1 MEFTNFITLVK
12 EEVEKR
18 AGDNYNIKI
27 NDVIKN
33 NGIVLSGLTV
43 MEDDSNISPTIYLN
57 NYFDAYEKDEISLD
71 CVVDNVMEAYE
82 KNKVCK
88 SVDIKYFFDYSK
100 VKDRIIYKLVN
111 TKKNKKLLEDIP
123 HINFHDLSIVF
134 QFLIAEEPFGTATIL
149 IHNAH
154 IRIWDVSVKEL
165 YETACQNTPRLNKY
179 SIKGVKETIMEML
192 SSETNEEFGD
202 NEFGIGKSD
211 SIPMYV
217 LSNENRI
224 NGAACMLYPELIKD
238 FSKAVN
244 NNLFIIPSSVHEV
257 LLLPTE
263 NSTDSED
270 IKEMIR
276 EINSTQVE
284 ADEVLSDSVYYYDR
298 ILDEILI
305 M

>member
-1 MEFTNFITLVK
+1 MEFTNFLTLVK

-57 NYFDAYEKDEISLD
+57 NYYDAYEKDEISLER
-71 CVVDNVMEAYE
+71 VVDNVINAYE

-100 VKDRIIYKLVN
+100 VKDRIVYKLVN

-154 IRIWDVSVKEL
+154 IKTLQIIS
-165 YETACQNTPRLNKY
+165 
-179 SIKGVKETIMEML
+179 
-192 SSETNEEFGD
+192 
-202 NEFGIGKSD
+202 
-211 SIPMYV
+211 
-217 LSNENRI
+217 
-224 NGAACMLYPELIKD
+224 ELIW
-238 FSKAVN
+238 
-244 NNLFIIPSSVHEV
+244 FI
-257 LLLPTE
+257 
-263 NSTDSED
+263 
-270 IKEMIR
+270 
-276 EINSTQVE
+276 
-284 ADEVLSDSVYYYDR
+284 
-298 ILDEILI
+298 
-305 M
+305 